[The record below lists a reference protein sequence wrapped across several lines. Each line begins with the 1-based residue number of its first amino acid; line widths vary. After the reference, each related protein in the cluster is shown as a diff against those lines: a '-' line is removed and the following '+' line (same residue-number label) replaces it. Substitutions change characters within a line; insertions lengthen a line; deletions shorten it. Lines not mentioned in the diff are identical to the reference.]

1 MRTPCSVLC
10 VIYWKHW
17 KALEART
24 ASDVQTLCLIS
35 SGYTS
40 AICSS
45 VFSVFVYINA
55 NVQAKKKKEQDLH
68 TLMATW
74 ASKL

>member
-10 VIYWKHW
+10 VLYWKHW

-45 VFSVFVYINA
+45 MCSR
-55 NVQAKKKKEQDLH
+55 
-68 TLMATW
+68 
-74 ASKL
+74 ASKLEAPDTSTVFMNLFHLF